1 MDGDRAGA
9 GVCQGDAVTQPVE
22 AADAG
27 TVEGAV
33 AVEGREGR
41 GSEGAVLPDADGGC
55 LLGCVPAGS
64 AGGGERSGTA
74 EPDTGVFFALSVS

>member
-33 AVEGREGR
+33 AVEGREG
-41 GSEGAVLPDADGGC
+41 AVLPYADGRSLFGR
-55 LLGCVPAGS
+55 VPAGG